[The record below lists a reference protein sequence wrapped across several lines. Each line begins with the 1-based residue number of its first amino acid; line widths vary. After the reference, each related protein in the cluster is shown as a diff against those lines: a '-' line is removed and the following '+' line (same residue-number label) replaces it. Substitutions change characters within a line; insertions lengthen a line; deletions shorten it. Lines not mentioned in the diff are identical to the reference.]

1 MIIHK
6 QFMMPMKIY
15 KIVIQRRKGK
25 CLYIDDI
32 ITDMKSNKTLSP
44 IVAELFLRG
53 KKVSILLVFI
63 SRSYF
68 NPPKTIR
75 LNATEYFI
83 MKILNKRELQ
93 QIASNHSSE
102 IGFKDFMKLYTKALF
117 LVDERTLSSDN
128 PLRFRK
134 KFLKK

>member
-1 MIIHK
+1 
-6 QFMMPMKIY
+6 MMPMKIY

-63 SRSYF
+63 SRSYL

-93 QIASNHSSE
+93 QITSNHSSE

>member
-15 KIVIQRRKGK
+15 KIVIQRKKGK

-53 KKVSILLVFI
+53 TRVNILLVFI

-68 NPPKTIR
+68 KVPKTIR

-93 QIASNHSSE
+93 QITSNHSSE

>member
-1 MIIHK
+1 
-6 QFMMPMKIY
+6 MMSMKIY

-25 CLYIDDI
+25 CLYIDDMI
-32 ITDMKSNKTLSP
+32 KDMKSNKTLSP

-53 KKVSILLVFI
+53 TRVNILLVFI

-68 NPPKTIR
+68 KVPKTIR

-83 MKILNKRELQ
+83 MKILNKREL
-93 QIASNHSSE
+93 
-102 IGFKDFMKLYTKALF
+102 GFKDFMKLYTKALF

-134 KFLKK
+134 KFLKKWQ

>member
-1 MIIHK
+1 
-6 QFMMPMKIY
+6 MMSMKIY

-25 CLYIDDI
+25 CLYIDDMI
-32 ITDMKSNKTLSP
+32 KDMKSNKTLSP

-53 KKVSILLVFI
+53 TRVNILLVFI

-68 NPPKTIR
+68 KVPKTIR

-93 QIASNHSSE
+93 QITSNHSSE

-134 KFLKK
+134 KFLKKWQ

>member
-1 MIIHK
+1 
-6 QFMMPMKIY
+6 MKIY

-44 IVAELFLRG
+44 IVAELLLRG

-83 MKILNKRELQ
+83 MKILNKREL
-93 QIASNHSSE
+93 
-102 IGFKDFMKLYTKALF
+102 GFKDFMKLYTKALF

-134 KFLKK
+134 KFLKKWQ